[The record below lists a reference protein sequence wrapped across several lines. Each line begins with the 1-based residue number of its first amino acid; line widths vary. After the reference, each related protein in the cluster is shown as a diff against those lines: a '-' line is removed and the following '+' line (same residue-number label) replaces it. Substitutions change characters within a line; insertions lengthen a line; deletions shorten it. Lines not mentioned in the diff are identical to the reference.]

1 MRWFGTAYGDEI
13 NDSDSV
19 KLVNLSLVLRVGDEW
34 LWGGM

>member
-13 NDSDSV
+13 NDSV